1 MATETP
7 AGARSPKEPPVS
19 TVMTVHHQQN
29 HHVAA
34 LSGVAVANNGL
45 NLSRMSG
52 LEAHRLENMVDR
64 NGVAIERLSN
74 GLDSRNNNLNNNN
87 NNNNNNGLERGDAS
101 TTMPQR
107 SRFMIT
113 DILGGASS
121 KMHQSGLPSQEPPG
135 SPPSTPRDLSVR
147 HQSRTSL
154 STSNLDEDSDASHH
168 DGASV
173 TSNGKSQFITRF
185 RNCSSLV

>member
-1 MATETP
+1 MRITSITVGKILSPGYRTSPGVAAEAP
-7 AGARSPKEPPVS
+7 AGARSPEEPPVS

-34 LSGVAVANNGL
+34 LSGVVVANNGL
-45 NLSRMSG
+45 NLSRMSSH
-52 LEAHRLENMVDR
+52 ETHRSENIVDR
-64 NGVAIERLSN
+64 NGGVERFSN
-74 GLDSRNNNLNNNN
+74 GLDSRNNNS
-87 NNNNNNGLERGDAS
+87 LERSDAS

-113 DILGGASS
+113 DILGSA
-121 KMHQSGLPSQEPPG
+121 SGLSSQEHPPG
-135 SPPSTPRDLSVR
+135 SPPSAPRDLSVR

-154 STSNLDEDSDASHH
+154 GNSNPDEDSDTSHH

-173 TSNGKSQFITRF
+173 TSNGK
-185 RNCSSLV
+185 